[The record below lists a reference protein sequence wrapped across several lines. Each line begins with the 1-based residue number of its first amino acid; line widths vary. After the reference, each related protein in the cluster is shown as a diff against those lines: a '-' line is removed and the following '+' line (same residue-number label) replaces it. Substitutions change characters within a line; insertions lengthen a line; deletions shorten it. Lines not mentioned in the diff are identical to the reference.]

1 MAEGPVMRRGLGAL
15 AVVAVLGAG
24 LPLGLWVLDRACPP
38 DLARL
43 EAVGRVVV
51 DREGRVLS
59 ALPAP
64 GGVWRLPVEAGEV
77 PAHLVDL
84 LVAAEDRRFPR
95 HPGVDPLAVLRAVG
109 QWVRAG
115 RVVSGGSTLSM
126 QAARLLEPR
135 PRTLRS
141 KAIEALRAMQLEWRY
156 GKAGVLRV
164 WLTLAPMGGN
174 LEGVRAGALAWFG
187 RPVERIGV
195 AEAALLVAVP
205 RRPEA
210 LRPDRHP
217 AAARAAR
224 DAVLRWR
231 GASALPEG
239 ERVAAAREAVPS
251 ARLGMPG
258 LAPHLSRQVAQA
270 EGGSPAGQEPGA
282 AGGRA
287 FADGVVRTVL
297 DAALQRAMEGLARE
311 VLVGLPERGS
321 VAIVVAELGSREVRA
336 LVGGDWLA
344 EGRAGALDLTR
355 AVRSPGS
362 ALKPLLY
369 AMAFDRGLASPGTVM
384 EDLPRRFGDWAPENY
399 ARGFS
404 GRVTAAS
411 ALRQSLNLPA
421 VALMEAL
428 GPIRFAS
435 ALKILGA
442 PPRLPPG
449 AGAALPM
456 ALGGA
461 GITLR
466 ELVGVT
472 AAIGDGGRA
481 GALRVMAGGA
491 AAGGDPVVRGSAAEA
506 VAEILTRPFP
516 DGGPGG
522 VAWKTGT
529 SWGGRDT
536 WAVGF
541 DARHV
546 AGVWVGRPDG
556 TALPGATGLTLALP
570 VLARVFSTLP
580 SAPRA
585 VPGGVRVAGPGV
597 GMAAGVVDGLRLLFP
612 PAGAVIEE
620 GAVTIRAAGGRR
632 PFTFLVDGVPVA
644 SGGARRE
651 AGWVPPGPGFYRVT
665 VLDAAGAAASAPV
678 RIRMRGVE

>member
-1 MAEGPVMRRGLGAL
+1 MRREGQGRGRRLAL
-15 AVVAVLGAG
+15 AAAG
-24 LPLGLWVLDRACPP
+24 LLAALATPFGAFLLADRFLPP
-38 DLARL
+38 DLPRL
-43 EAVGRVVV
+43 ETVGRVVQ

-64 GGVWRLPVEAGEV
+64 GGVWRLPVAAEDV
-77 PAHLVDL
+77 PGHLVDL
-84 LVAAEDRRFPR
+84 LIAAEDRRFR
-95 HPGVDPLAVLRAVG
+95 WHPGVDPIALGRATF
-109 QWVRAG
+109 QWIRAG

-141 KAIEALRAMQLEWRY
+141 KAIEAFRAAQLEWRL
-156 GKAGVLRV
+156 GKPGVLRI

-174 LEGVRAGALAWFG
+174 LEGVRAGSLAWFG

-217 AAARAAR
+217 AAALAARNAVLLRRAAP
-224 DAVLRWR
+224 
-231 GASALPEG
+231 ALPEA
-239 ERVAAAREAVPS
+239 ERRAALAEAAP
-251 ARLGMPG
+251 AIRRAMPG
-258 LAPHLSRQVAQA
+258 LAPHLSREVARDA
-270 EGGSPAGQEPGA
+270 GPAPI
-282 AGGRA
+282 
-287 FADGVVRTVL
+287 RTTL
-297 DAALQRAMEGLARE
+297 DAGLQRGMEALVRE
-311 VLVGLPERGS
+311 ALPGLPERAS
-321 VAIVVAELGSREVRA
+321 IAIVVADLRSREMRA
-336 LVGGDWLA
+336 VVGGEWLA

-355 AVRSPGS
+355 TVRSPGS

-369 AMAFDRGLASPGTVM
+369 AMAFDRGLATPSTVM
-384 EDLPRRFGDWAPENY
+384 EDLPRHFGDWAPENF

-404 GRVTAAS
+404 GHVTAAS

-435 ALKILGA
+435 ALKRLGA

-449 AGAALPM
+449 AGAALPL

-472 AAIGDGGRA
+472 AALGDGGRA
-481 GALRVMAGGA
+481 GSLRALQGPAG
-491 AAGGDPVVRGSAAEA
+491 AGEEPVVRAQVAEA
-506 VAEILTRPFP
+506 VAAILTQPFP
-516 DGGPGG
+516 GGGPAGI
-522 VAWKTGT
+522 AWKTGT
-529 SWGGRDT
+529 SWGGRDA

-556 TALPGATGLTLALP
+556 TAIPGATGRSHALP
-570 VLARVFSTLP
+570 ILARAFGILP
-580 SAPRA
+580 AAARPLPA
-585 VPGGVRVAGPGV
+585 GAAGPRPV
-597 GMAAGVVDGLRLLFP
+597 AAPAPLDALRLLFP
-612 PAGAVIEE
+612 PAGAVIEP
-620 GAVTIRAAGGRR
+620 GALTIRAAGGRR
-632 PFTFLVDGVPVA
+632 PLTFLVDGVPVA
-644 SGGARRE
+644 EGGARRE

-665 VLDAAGAAASAPV
+665 VLDAAGTAASAPIRV
-678 RIRMRGVE
+678 RAND

>member
-1 MAEGPVMRRGLGAL
+1 MRHGGQGRGVRRRWLLRAGLGLL
-15 AVVAVLGAG
+15 AVLVLPCAAF
-24 LPLGLWVLDRACPP
+24 LALDRLCPP
-38 DLARL
+38 DLSRL
-43 EAVGRVVV
+43 ETVGQVVL

-64 GGVWRLPVEAGEV
+64 GGVWRLPVGPEEV
-77 PAHLVDL
+77 PTHLVDL
-84 LVAAEDRRFPR
+84 LVAAEDRRFRR
-95 HPGVDPLAVLRAVG
+95 HPGLDPLALGRAAF
-109 QWVRAG
+109 QWARAG

-141 KAIEALRAMQLEWRY
+141 KAIEAFRAAQLEWRL
-156 GKAGVLRV
+156 GKQGVLRV

-195 AEAALLVAVP
+195 AEAALLVAIP

-210 LRPDRHP
+210 LRPDRHVL
-217 AAARAAR
+217 AALAAR
-224 DAVLRWR
+224 DAVLRRR
-231 GASALPEG
+231 GAPALPEP
-239 ERVAAAREAVPS
+239 ERLAALAEPAPS
-251 ARLGMPG
+251 ARHPMPG
-258 LAPHLSRQVAQA
+258 LAPHLSRELARRA
-270 EGGSPAGQEPGA
+270 GA
-282 AGGRA
+282 APL
-287 FADGVVRTVL
+287 RTTL
-297 DAALQRAMEGLARE
+297 DAGLQRGMEGLARDA
-311 VLVGLPERGS
+311 LRGLPDRAS
-321 VAIVVAELGSREVRA
+321 IAIVVADMGSREMRA
-336 LVGGDWLA
+336 VVGGEWLA

-355 AVRSPGS
+355 AIRSPGS

-369 AMAFDRGLASPGTVM
+369 AMAFDRGLAAPGSVM

-404 GRVTAAS
+404 GHVTAAS

-435 ALKILGA
+435 ALKRLGA

-449 AGAALPM
+449 AAAALPL

-472 AAIGDGGRA
+472 AATGDGGRA
-481 GALRVMAGGA
+481 GPLRALPGPPGEGEM
-491 AAGGDPVVRGSAAEA
+491 VVRPQAAEA
-506 VAEILTRPFP
+506 VAAILTQPFP
-516 DGGPGG
+516 EGGPEG

-529 SWGGRDT
+529 SWGGRDA
-536 WAVGF
+536 WSVGF

-556 TALPGATGLTLALP
+556 TAIPGATGRSLALP
-570 VLARVFSTLP
+570 LLARVFGTLP
-580 SAPRA
+580 AAPR
-585 VPGGVRVAGPGV
+585 PLPAGTAPRQ
-597 GMAAGVVDGLRLLFP
+597 AASGPVDALRLLFP
-612 PAGAVIEE
+612 PAGAVIEP

-632 PFTFLVDGVPVA
+632 PFTFLVDGVPLA
-644 SGGARRE
+644 SGGPRRE
-651 AGWVPPGPGFYRVT
+651 AGWVPAGPGFYRVT
-665 VLDAAGAAASAPV
+665 VLDAAGVAASAPV
-678 RIRMRGVE
+678 RVRPAE

>member
-1 MAEGPVMRRGLGAL
+1 MRRWLTGGLLVLGSGLG
-15 AVVAVLGAG
+15 
-24 LPLGLWVLDRACPP
+24 GLWALDQACPP
-38 DLARL
+38 DLSRL
-43 EAVGRVVV
+43 QALGRVVV

-64 GGVWRLPVEAGEV
+64 GGVWRLPVEPGEV
-77 PAHLVDL
+77 PAHLIDL
-84 LVAAEDRRFPR
+84 LVAAEDRRFR
-95 HPGVDPLAVLRAVG
+95 WHPGVDPLALARAAG
-109 QWVRAG
+109 QWVRTG

-141 KAIEALRAMQLEWRY
+141 KAIEALRAVQLEWRY
-156 GKAGVLRV
+156 GKAGVLRI

-174 LEGVRAGALAWFG
+174 LEGVQAGALAWFG

-210 LRPDRHP
+210 LRPDRH
-217 AAARAAR
+217 ADAARAAR

-231 GASALPEG
+231 GAAGLPEAD
-239 ERVAAAREAVPS
+239 RLAALLEPVPS
-251 ARLGMPG
+251 ARLRMPG
-258 LAPHLSRQVAQA
+258 LAPHLSREVARAA
-270 EGGSPAGQEPGA
+270 EGPAGG
-282 AGGRA
+282 
-287 FADGVVRTVL
+287 FADGVVPTVL
-297 DAALQRAMEGLARE
+297 DAGLQRGMETLARDA
-311 VLVGLPERGS
+311 LAGLPGRGS
-321 VAIVVAELGSREVRA
+321 LAIVVAELGTREVRA

-369 AMAFDRGLASPGTVM
+369 AMAFDRGLARPDTVM
-384 EDLPRRFGDWAPENY
+384 EDLPRRFGDWAPENF

-421 VALMEAL
+421 VTLMEGL

-435 ALKILGA
+435 AMKALEA

-449 AGAALPM
+449 AGAALPL

-466 ELVGVT
+466 ELVGVM
-472 AAIGDGGRA
+472 AALGDGGRA
-481 GALRVMAGGA
+481 GGLRVVPGGA
-491 AAGGDPVVRGSAAEA
+491 GRGDPVVGAPAAAA
-506 VAEILTRPFP
+506 VAEILTQPFP
-516 DGGPGG
+516 GGGPAG

-529 SWGGRDT
+529 SWGGRDA

-541 DARHV
+541 DARHAV
-546 AGVWVGRPDG
+546 GIWVGRPDG
-556 TALPGATGLTLALP
+556 TAMPGATGRDMALP
-570 VLARVFSTLP
+570 LLARAFALLP

-585 VPGGVRVAGPGV
+585 QPPRVA
-597 GMAAGVVDGLRLLFP
+597 MASTGLAPTVVDGLRLLFP
-612 PAGAVIEE
+612 PSGAVIGA

-665 VLDAAGAAASAPV
+665 VLDASGVAASAAV
-678 RIRMRGVE
+678 RVREGE